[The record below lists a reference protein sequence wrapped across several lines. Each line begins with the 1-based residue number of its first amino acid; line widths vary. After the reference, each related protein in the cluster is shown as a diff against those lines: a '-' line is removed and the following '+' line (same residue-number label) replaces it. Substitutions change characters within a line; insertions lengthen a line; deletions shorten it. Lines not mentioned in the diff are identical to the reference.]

1 MDGSSN
7 IDCLVSIGS
16 IFAIYRKTV
25 DGPINKNHK
34 LVRGRDIVA
43 AGYCL
48 YGSATMLVLSL
59 GDGVNGGSLNSNQV
73 EVQFELSASR
83 RKFAS

>member
-1 MDGSSN
+1 M
-7 IDCLVSIGS
+7 SIGS

-25 DGPINKNHK
+25 DGPINKDHK

-59 GDGVNGGSLNSNQV
+59 GDGVNGEFADLNLKLFQDHL
-73 EVQFELSASR
+73 FIR
-83 RKFAS
+83 